1 MIKFFDKL
9 FFRTNNLN
17 DVSQGIKDLSVKT
30 PVSKIFKVIN
40 DYSDLSE
47 VRYVGGCIRKI
58 IKKEKVDDIDLATNL
73 EPKEIIS
80 VLKKNNINFYE
91 TGIQHGTITIILDG
105 FKFEITTLREDF
117 DTDGRHAQVRFSKS
131 WKKDAMRRDFTIN
144 SIYSDI
150 EGNLFDPFNGKK
162 DLENG
167 LIRFVGDPEKRIQE
181 DYLRILRYLRFFLS
195 YSKHNHDKKILSILK
210 KNLVGISN
218 LSKDRLLD
226 ELKKFIHS
234 KLLEN
239 LSNDKNST
247 DLIKSIFPQLIN
259 IGIFKKL
266 NSIAKSKLNELDF
279 IFILS
284 LLIIDKTDNFEFFIY
299 KFNLSNKDQ
308 KRLKI
313 INNFYKEKLSTKLFS
328 EKNLNKLFYYEGREA
343 VNDILSFKLFMS
355 KRVDNRLINLLENYK
370 SKTIPSMPI
379 SAKKLM
385 LDYDIPEGKILGDK
399 LKIIEGQWVDNDFKI
414 SEDQISK
421 IVSN

>member
-1 MIKFFDKL
+1 MIKFFDKF

-17 DVSQGIKDLSVKT
+17 DFSQSIKNLTLKT
-30 PVSKIFKVIN
+30 PAFKIFKIIN
-40 DYSDLSE
+40 NYSEISE

-58 IKKEKVDDIDLATNL
+58 INKEKVDDIDLATNL
-73 EPKEIIS
+73 EPNQIIS
-80 VLKKNNINFYE
+80 LLKENNINFYE
-91 TGIQHGTITIILDG
+91 TGIQHGTITIIDG
-105 FKFEITTLREDF
+105 DFKFEITTLREDF
-117 DTDGRHAQVRFSKS
+117 QTDGRHAQVKFSTD

-144 SIYSDI
+144 SIYADM
-150 EGNLFDPFNGKK
+150 EGNLFDPFDGKK
-162 DLENG
+162 DLEKG
-167 LIRFVGDPEKRIQE
+167 VIRFVGDPEKRIKE
-181 DYLRILRYLRFFLS
+181 DYLRILRYIRFFLL
-195 YSKHNHDKKILSILK
+195 YSKQKHDGEILRVLK

-218 LSKDRLLD
+218 LSKERLLD
-226 ELKKFIHS
+226 EIKKFIDS
-234 KLLEN
+234 KLLEK
-239 LSNDKNST
+239 LAYDKHSI
-247 DLIKSIFPQLIN
+247 DLIQSIFPQLIN
-259 IGIFKKL
+259 IKIFKSPNYFAKL
-266 NSIAKSKLNELDF
+266 KLNECDF
-279 IFILS
+279 IFLLS